1 MQKYA
6 FRLLKC
12 YNAHNSFQIIKP
24 LILPFE
30 YYQIKD
36 IMWHAPERVNDQK
49 LASPA
54 MRTERPPRAGRK
66 TPVTPPCNPGSF
78 L

>member
-30 YYQIKD
+30 YYRIK
-36 IMWHAPERVNDQK
+36 
-49 LASPA
+49 A
-54 MRTERPPRAGRK
+54 MM
-66 TPVTPPCNPGSF
+66 
-78 L
+78 